1 MALILVH
8 IPARG
13 GSKGIPGKNLRT
25 VLGISLVGWAVLA
38 ARRLRV
44 LLHDRAGFRILVDT
58 DDDGIAA
65 EGLAW
70 GAEVPFLRPP
80 ELARDDTPTAA
91 CVVHALD
98 RLGQMGWSAEAVVL
112 LQPTSPLRVAEDV
125 RACVEPY
132 LHGTAESVV
141 SIAALEHPLELAHR
155 VDAAGILTPVLSL
168 PGGAIRRQ
176 DGTRAFFPSG
186 SVYVIGAALLRATG
200 CFLQEGATR
209 GVELPLSR
217 SIDIDEEGDL
227 ARAEAQVRGEAMASG
242 PGPSSPGAL
251 DGAAQWPVVQLDA
264 LPSGLAHLEEL
275 LGGDGSGGLLA
286 MAPAAWGGVA
296 ILDGIAA
303 CRRAAGLPVA
313 WPFDAARPEH
323 AAAALAGGAAALVVR
338 DAQPGGIAAA
348 QRILGDWPGR
358 RIVTT

>member
-1 MALILVH
+1 MRTILIH

-13 GSKGIPGKNLRT
+13 GSKGIAGKNLRT
-25 VLGISLVGWAVLA
+25 ILGVSLVGWAVLA
-38 ARRLRV
+38 ARRLRM
-44 LLHDRAGFRILVDT
+44 LLHGRAGFRILVDT
-58 DDDGIAA
+58 DDEAIAA
-65 EGLAW
+65 EGRAW
-70 GAEVPFLRPP
+70 GAEAPFLRPP

-125 RACVEPY
+125 RACLEPY
-132 LHGTAESVV
+132 LRGTAESVV
-141 SIAALEHPLELAHR
+141 SVAALEHPLELAHR
-155 VDAAGILTPVLSL
+155 VDSAGMLSPVLSL

-186 SVYVIGAALLRATG
+186 SVYVIGSALLRTTG
-200 CFLQEGATR
+200 RFLQEGATR
-209 GVELPLSR
+209 GVELPLQR

-227 ARAEAQVRGEAMASG
+227 ARAEALVRGEAVASG
-242 PGPSSPGAL
+242 PAPSSPGL
-251 DGAAQWPVVQLDA
+251 DGAGQWPEVQLDA
-264 LPSGLAHLEEL
+264 MPSGLAHLEEL
-275 LGGDGSGGLLA
+275 LGGGGSGGLLA
-286 MAPAAWGGVA
+286 RAPAAWGGPA

-313 WPFDAARPEH
+313 WPFDAARPER

-338 DAQPGGIAAA
+338 SGQPGEIAAA

-358 RIVTT
+358 RIVTP